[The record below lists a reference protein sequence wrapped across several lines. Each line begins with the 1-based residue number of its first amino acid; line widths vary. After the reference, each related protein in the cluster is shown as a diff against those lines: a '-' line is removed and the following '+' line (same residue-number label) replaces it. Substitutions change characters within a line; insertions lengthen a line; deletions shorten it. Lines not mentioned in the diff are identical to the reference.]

1 MRTYTL
7 AMLSKAIYRLASICT
22 LLLPSAAFPYDS
34 ISSKKSLETTLEK
47 AVMCDVDA
55 LATLGGGEFDGGPND
70 PRPRLENL
78 GVKIVDETGQDEAGR
93 VTYRLPRGINVF
105 GYEAREALFFAES
118 TTIFFITLRSDSG
131 RLKEISKTLGLT
143 PVPKGSP
150 EGYGYFDEF
159 NVQYIRKLSTMGDTP
174 PDTIFS
180 GTGNRQNYVVIGCQ
194 NLAW

>member
-1 MRTYTL
+1 MFSAALCRF
-7 AMLSKAIYRLASICT
+7 AFIGT

-34 ISSKKSLETTLEK
+34 IFSKTSLETVLEK

-55 LATLGGGEFDGGPND
+55 IAALGGGEFDGGAND

-78 GVKIVDETGQDEAGR
+78 GVKIIDETGQDEAGR
-93 VTYRLPRGINVF
+93 ITYRLPRGIKVF
-105 GYEAREALFFAES
+105 GYEASEALFFAES
-118 TTIFFITLRSDSG
+118 TTIFFITLRADSG
-131 RLKEISKTLGLT
+131 RLKEISRILGLT
-143 PVPKGSP
+143 PVPKGSQ

-159 NVQYIRKLSTMGDTP
+159 NVQYIRKLSTMGDVP